1 MPRKSNKTEQVL
13 RLITKSGD
21 HEDPAREETEA
32 EVEAEAEAGVF
43 EETGVPEEPVAFEEP
58 EAPAAAETDI
68 YQETESRAE
77 PVASSVLFDE
87 EEKERLKAE
96 LREELKREFTAEI
109 REQAAAPAP
118 APAPVREPEPE
129 PSFDAPAPTHSRE
142 LTAEGPALQ
151 HKETPPVERDTDVQ
165 IVNLSELLASELM
178 TDVMRKLNV
187 CDCKLCKAD
196 VLALTL
202 NHLPQK
208 YVTTDAGK
216 QYMQLNM
223 YRKQYETDVLSA
235 LTRACVR
242 VKGSPRHS

>member
-21 HEDPAREETEA
+21 HEDPAREETEI
-32 EVEAEAEAGVF
+32 EVEAEVEAEAGVF
-43 EETGVPEEPVAFEEP
+43 EETAVSEETDAFEEP
-58 EAPAAAETDI
+58 EE
-68 YQETESRAE
+68 
-77 PVASSVLFDE
+77 SSVLFDE

-118 APAPVREPEPE
+118 APAPAPTPVREPEPE